1 MARALPLT
9 TSLWI
14 GAILQA
20 ISNLVFSWLAYV
32 GLNHWA
38 LTAAIIAE
46 NFTGAIGTVI
56 FVAYLSALCKSPLH
70 TATQFALLTALA
82 AVGRTYLSS
91 TAGFIAAG
99 TGWPLFFALS
109 ALVAI
114 PSLILLIWLQARGHF
129 ETLGK
134 PKITTADD

>member
-1 MARALPLT
+1 MPDTNVKIKA
-9 TSLWI
+9 SE
-14 GAILQA
+14 GGE
-20 ISNLVFSWLAYV
+20 FDCYLATPAGGEPAPAV
-32 GLNHWA
+32 VLACSIDGVDADLRQIA
-38 LTAAIIAE
+38 DEFAA
-46 NFTGAIGTVI
+46 
-56 FVAYLSALCKSPLH
+56 
-70 TATQFALLTALA
+70 
-82 AVGRTYLSS
+82 
-91 TAGFIAAG
+91 AGFIAAG